1 MTFCGKAHI
10 LSSFFHLHCCV
21 VVIYLH
27 SESVKCWTKFHVNSE
42 LQSHT
47 CGSEFI
53 AHFQKIKVH
62 ANLGNGKN
70 DVDSGLPDLFFSK
83 KAKLSVKKGQKR
95 AKPFTTI
102 CLLTIQIHIKTHLV
116 HPQHLH
122 KKTFNSKLFLEF
134 VTYDRKMPKFYSFS
148 KTCTVNKSTWKI
160 NSYFSIITKFWT
172 LQSKQSSLL

>member
-1 MTFCGKAHI
+1 VLSAELNFTLI
-10 LSSFFHLHCCV
+10 L
-21 VVIYLH
+21 
-27 SESVKCWTKFHVNSE
+27 NS
-42 LQSHT
+42 SHT

-102 CLLTIQIHIKTHLV
+102 CLLTIPIHIKTHLV

-122 KKTFNSKLFLEF
+122 KKHLIQN
-134 VTYDRKMPKFYSFS
+134 
-148 KTCTVNKSTWKI
+148 
-160 NSYFSIITKFWT
+160 YF
-172 LQSKQSSLL
+172 